1 MEEGKR
7 DFPSLIRDVIISKL
21 NLIDLLIDQEYLVRA
36 EQVVDEI
43 TEACDALSKYIRLGK
58 VINKEISETDVH
70 KNNLNPLIKNAQRH
84 LGRLEDYV
92 IISDQKKVIIEIQ
105 KLSDAMEELKKY
117 IANMDH

>member
-1 MEEGKR
+1 
-7 DFPSLIRDVIISKL
+7 VIISKL

-43 TEACDALSKYIRLGK
+43 TKACDALSKYIRLGE

-105 KLSDAMEELKKY
+105 KLSDAMEELKK
-117 IANMDH
+117 